1 MPCSC
6 LARSRRSHWAEYVT
20 VEMTPCACL
29 RLCCF
34 RQNQPTRNFV
44 FGRRNGQW
52 VINGKLTPRLAYA
65 RLRDDCPAA
74 RMLLECSL
82 VQWMSIGL
90 QRLHTWDYHAKNVL
104 FSYLLPCR
112 RNLGHCKDCRYATC
126 GASQASAPLCRAE
139 LSATPRV
146 MRAGPRV
153 PSWQLQSWQVAL
165 AMAGTPTCMRTARES
180 CQAAWRRAH
189 VSPPSSMTFDNSPH
203 QDTFEVVESA
213 WF

>member
-1 MPCSC
+1 
-6 LARSRRSHWAEYVT
+6 
-20 VEMTPCACL
+20 MTPCACL

-52 VINGKLTPRLAYA
+52 VINGKLTPRRRMRDCAMTAPRLACSWSV
-65 RLRDDCPAA
+65 RWCSGCPLA
-74 RMLLECSL
+74 
-82 VQWMSIGL
+82 
-90 QRLHTWDYHAKNVL
+90 
-104 FSYLLPCR
+104 
-112 RNLGHCKDCRYATC
+112 CKDCTNGITTPRKWCFLICCRAGETWDTAKIAGTLLAEHHKLRRPYAVLSC
-126 GASQASAPLCRAE
+126 AE

-146 MRAGPRV
+146 MRAGQRV
-153 PSWQLQSWQVAL
+153 PSWQLQSWQVPL
-165 AMAGTPTCMRTARES
+165 AMAGTPTCMRTALES

-203 QDTFEVVESA
+203 QDTFKVVESA